1 MNDAKIKKMTTV
13 AMLCAAAYVVML
25 IGRIPVVL
33 FLKYDPKDVVIAI
46 GGFVFGPLTA
56 FTISALVGLV
66 EMFTASETG
75 IIGLVMNIISS
86 CSFACTAAFIYK
98 KAKNIKG
105 AVIGLAA
112 GVAVMATVM
121 LLWNYLITPLYMDIP
136 REEVVPLLT
145 SAILPFN
152 LLKGC
157 LNSAIVFLIYKPI
170 VKALRKADLLPPSSS
185 AEQSKSRVGAILI
198 TVVVLIT
205 CIMAVLVMKEII

>member
-1 MNDAKIKKMTTV
+1 MNDTKIKKMTTV
-13 AMLCAAAYVVML
+13 GMLCAAAYVIML
-25 IGRIPVVL
+25 VGRIPVVL
-33 FLKYDPKDVVIAI
+33 FLKYDPKDVIIAI

-75 IIGLVMNIISS
+75 VIGLVMNIISS

-105 AVIGLAA
+105 AALGLVA
-112 GVAVMATVM
+112 GVGVMALVM
-121 LLWNYLITPLYMDIP
+121 LLWNYLITPLYMKIP
-136 REEVVPLLT
+136 REQVVPLLT

-170 VKALRKADLLPPSSS
+170 VRALRKANLLPPSEST
-185 AEQSKSRVGAILI
+185 AEAKSRVGVILVA
-198 TVVVLIT
+198 VVVLIT
-205 CIMAVLVMKEII
+205 SVMAVLVMKNVI